1 MWEPWVR
8 SLGWEDPLEEGMA
21 IHSSVLAWRIP
32 MDRHLAGYSLWG
44 QMQSVGHNR
53 ATKHKCEAASH
64 FRSYRFGQNC
74 NY

>member
-8 SLGWEDPLEEGMA
+8 SLGWEDP
-21 IHSSVLAWRIP
+21 LAWRIP

-53 ATKHKCEAASH
+53 ATKHKREAASH